1 MLPPIA
7 LEWREP
13 FDYLCALTESGM
25 DYALLY
31 SGMQTPYSGR
41 HSILAM
47 YPHRAVSGDSFAPLA
62 PMLTINGKR
71 YTNFWIGYLGYGL
84 KNALEDLPKDKPSYI
99 DLPPLHMVQYETVL
113 VFDHEMKSLTLHQL
127 STNSPFPPEPLD
139 AASIQLYETASVSA
153 LDSDM
158 TKAEYLTRVQHI
170 LDAINRGDLYQA
182 NLTRKFYGSFATA
195 PCPAR
200 LFMRLAH
207 VSPAPYSALLKFGN
221 RAIVSSS
228 PERFLQ
234 LGEDGQVEARP
245 IKGSAPRAADA
256 GEDKD
261 IRDALANNPKDRAE
275 NLMIVDLMR
284 NDLARGCVIGSV
296 RTETLFEVTTYAT
309 VHHMSSTISGQRR
322 PDVAPLEL
330 VAQCFPPGSMTGAPK
345 IHAMKLC
352 SALEPRA
359 RGVYSGA
366 IGWFGGDGAADL
378 SVVIRT
384 LVLDGARFEFQVGG
398 GIVAD
403 STPEGEW
410 RETLTKAR
418 GLAAALHIPIER
430 LAEL

>member
-1 MLPPIA
+1 
-7 LEWREP
+7 
-13 FDYLCALTESGM
+13 
-25 DYALLY
+25 
-31 SGMQTPYSGR
+31 
-41 HSILAM
+41 
-47 YPHRAVSGDSFAPLA
+47 
-62 PMLTINGKR
+62 
-71 YTNFWIGYLGYGL
+71 
-84 KNALEDLPKDKPSYI
+84 
-99 DLPPLHMVQYETVL
+99 
-113 VFDHEMKSLTLHQL
+113 
-127 STNSPFPPEPLD
+127 
-139 AASIQLYETASVSA
+139 
-153 LDSDM
+153 M

-182 NLTRKFYGSFATA
+182 NLTRKFYGSFATV

-296 RTETLFEVTTYAT
+296 RTEALFEVTTYAT

-322 PDVAPLEL
+322 PDVTPLEL

-359 RGVYSGA
+359 RGIYSGA

-384 LVLDGARFEFQVGG
+384 LVVDGERFEFQVGG

-418 GLAAALHIPIER
+418 GLAAALHIPIEQ

>member
-13 FDYLCALTESGM
+13 FDYLHALASSSV

-31 SGMQTPYSGR
+31 SGMHTSYSGR
-41 HSILAM
+41 HSILALH
-47 YPHRAVSGDSFAPLA
+47 PHKVVEGDSFAPLA
-62 PMLTINGKR
+62 AELSTKTKH
-71 YTNFWIGYLGYGL
+71 YENFWIGYLGYGL
-84 KNALEDLPKDKPSYI
+84 KNAVEKLPQDKPSYI
-99 DLPPLHMVQYETVL
+99 DLPPLHMVQYETLL
-113 VFDHEMKSLTLHQL
+113 VFDHDARSLVMHRL
-127 STNSPFPPEPLD
+127 SEDSPLPPEPLD
-139 AASIQLYETASVSA
+139 LSEARHYEPVSVSA
-153 LDSDM
+153 LGSDM
-158 TKAEYLTRVQHI
+158 TKSEYLHRVGVI

-182 NLTRKFYGSFATA
+182 NLTRKFCGSFAVP

-207 VSPAPYSALLKFGN
+207 VSPAPYSALLKFGDC
-221 RAIVSSS
+221 AIVSSS
-228 PERFLQ
+228 PERFLR
-234 LGEDGQVEARP
+234 LEEDGSVEARP
-245 IKGSAPRAADA
+245 IKGSAPRAANP
-256 GEDKD
+256 GEDHD
-261 IRDALANNPKDRAE
+261 IRDALANSAKDRAE

-296 RTETLFEVTTYAT
+296 RTETLFEISTYAT

-322 PDVAPLEL
+322 PEISPLEL
-330 VAQCFPPGSMTGAPK
+330 VARCFPPGSMTGAPK
-345 IHAMKLC
+345 IRAMELC
-352 SALEPRA
+352 STLEPRA

-366 IGWFGGDGAADL
+366 IGWFGGSGAADL

-410 RETLTKAR
+410 QETLTKAR
-418 GLAAALHIPIER
+418 GLATTLHIPVER